1 VERVR
6 NAHSLPTFCYAQSSR
21 LRIVEVKETIDL
33 VWAQLWYTSRR
44 FFSRNESMQVIEGN
58 IRATGK
64 KFAIVVSRF
73 NSFVVESLLEGA
85 LDTLERHGEVS
96 DDDITLVRV
105 PGAYELPVVAKKL
118 AEKKSFDAII
128 ALGAV
133 IRGGT
138 PHFDFVAGEC
148 NKGLAQVS
156 LEYGVPVSFGVITTD
171 SIEQAIER
179 SGTKAGNKGAEAA
192 LGALEMVNV
201 IDAVEK
207 L

>member
-1 VERVR
+1 M
-6 NAHSLPTFCYAQSSR
+6 N
-21 LRIVEVKETIDL
+21 IV
-33 VWAQLWYTSRR
+33 
-44 FFSRNESMQVIEGN
+44 EGN

-73 NSFVVESLLEGA
+73 NSFVVESLLDGA
-85 LDTLERHGEVS
+85 LDTLDRHGEVNEQ
-96 DDDITLVRV
+96 DITVVRV
-105 PGAYELPVVAKKL
+105 PGAYELPLAAKKL
-118 AEKKSFDAII
+118 AESGKFDAII
-128 ALGAV
+128 AIGAV

-156 LEYGVPVSFGVITTD
+156 LEHSIPVAFGVITTD

-192 LGALEMVNV
+192 HSALEMVNV
-201 IDAVEK
+201 LEQLAGV
-207 L
+207 

>member
-1 VERVR
+1 
-6 NAHSLPTFCYAQSSR
+6 
-21 LRIVEVKETIDL
+21 
-33 VWAQLWYTSRR
+33 
-44 FFSRNESMQVIEGN
+44 MQVIEGN

-64 KFAIVVSRF
+64 KFAVVVSRF

-85 LDTLERHGEVS
+85 LDTLERHGEVNP
-96 DDDITLVRV
+96 DDITVIRV
-105 PGAYELPVVAKKL
+105 PGAYELPLVAKK
-118 AEKKSFDAII
+118 AADAGKFDAII

-156 LEYGVPVSFGVITTD
+156 LDASIPVSFGVITTD

-179 SGTKAGNKGAEAA
+179 SGTKAGNKGSEAA

-201 IDAVEK
+201 LAAIDEV

>member
-1 VERVR
+1 MIE
-6 NAHSLPTFCYAQSSR
+6 
-21 LRIVEVKETIDL
+21 
-33 VWAQLWYTSRR
+33 
-44 FFSRNESMQVIEGN
+44 IEGN

-64 KFAIVVSRF
+64 KFAIVVARF
-73 NSFVVESLLEGA
+73 NSFVVESLLDGA
-85 LDTLERHGEVS
+85 LDTLDRHGEVNT
-96 DDDITLVRV
+96 DDITVVRV
-105 PGAYELPVVAKKL
+105 PGAYELPIVAKKL
-118 AEKKSFDAII
+118 AEKQKYDGII

-156 LEYGVPVSFGVITTD
+156 LDFGVPVAFGVITTD

-201 IDAVEK
+201 ISAIEEAK
-207 L
+207 